1 MPDAGYAVTNIVVEA
16 DGVLYQD
23 SDGPDANGVWGFA
36 ITGVAHSVN
45 IIVTAENSIGAT
57 KTYTSHGSILIDP
70 DGFIFDVTQGLD
82 VISSTVDGVPIEVG
96 NALPGV
102 TVTAYVSMPTW
113 GGWVP
118 WPAHLYNDQ
127 INPQVTGD
135 DGYFAFFTP
144 PGFYYL
150 DVQGKAGYQ
159 SWRSPVVQVITEI
172 VHVNVPLTPVGQDE
186 PLVPRETNTRWPVPS
201 RDHDPGRQRGGVDI
215 AAERRCHT
223 R

>member
-1 MPDAGYAVTNIVVEA
+1 LGI
-16 DGVLYQD
+16 
-23 SDGPDANGVWGFA
+23 
-36 ITGVAHSVN
+36 
-45 IIVTAENSIGAT
+45 
-57 KTYTSHGSILIDP
+57 
-70 DGFIFDVTQGLD
+70 
-82 VISSTVDGVPIEVG
+82 ISSTVDGVPIEVS
-96 NALPGV
+96 NTLSGV

-159 SWRSPVVQVITEI
+159 AWRSPVVQVITEI
-172 VHVNVPLTPVGQDE
+172 VHVNVPLTPVGIGMPTYGVKLTPDGPSSSVITIPVGSAIEWVSQPSDAATPDE
-186 PLVPRETNTRWPVPS
+186 LIRLLENPVLRPLSALNPLTNTLGFDGGMLSPGQVYRRQFTQHGMYAYSDGLGHSGQVVVIYRLYMPLVLKN
-201 RDHDPGRQRGGVDI
+201 Q
-215 AAERRCHT
+215 
-223 R
+223 